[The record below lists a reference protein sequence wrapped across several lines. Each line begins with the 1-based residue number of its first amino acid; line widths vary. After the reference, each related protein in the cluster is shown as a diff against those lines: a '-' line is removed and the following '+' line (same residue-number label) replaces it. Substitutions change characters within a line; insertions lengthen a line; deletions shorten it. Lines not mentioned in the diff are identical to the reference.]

1 MSKEDCFDISIQNVP
16 CGTTGVSCS
25 KSITLTIGSE
35 DPETIAL
42 TRGKELPGGTFKRI
56 AKRTAGLFVFID
68 VPDLGLTI
76 QWDRGNIFKV

>member
-1 MSKEDCFDISIQNVP
+1 MYLVEQLACPVLNQLPLQLVVKI
-16 CGTTGVSCS
+16 
-25 KSITLTIGSE
+25 